1 MAVGPSPIPH
11 RFLDDVICREPVSY
25 THLDVYKRQV
35 VNQQPALGISH
46 SLILGLREAMAENPD
61 LKGVLFAVCDQP
73 ELKADTISRLLRKA
87 QENPGKIVCA
97 GRNGRPGNPVVW
109 DQRYFKELLGLAGDT
124 GGRQVMKNYPGDI
137 MVLAQAEEELRD
149 IDRKEDMT
157 E

>member
-1 MAVGPSPIPH
+1 MAFP
-11 RFLDDVICREPVSY
+11 
-25 THLDVYKRQV
+25 
-35 VNQQPALGISH
+35 H
-46 SLILGLREAMAENPD
+46 SLILGLQEAIAENTD

-73 ELKADTISRLLRKA
+73 GLKADTISRLLRKA

-97 GRNGRPGNPVVW
+97 GRKGRPGNPVVW

-137 MVLAQAEEELRD
+137 LVLETAEGELWD

-157 E
+157 Q